1 MSSLD
6 VAAFNLKGQVF
17 TGGTT
22 DVVTISVATAITTGL
37 ILFNPPGSGVKC
49 VLVDA
54 GFAFQTTPA
63 AVHNI
68 GLALTPPAN
77 TVPSTITATH
87 TSSIQ
92 VADGSGVTGKSL
104 AKLYD
109 AVTFVSPAVPVA
121 VRWSFGAAFASGTG
135 VNTSNFLD
143 KVDGAL
149 VAVPGAAISFVRVT
163 TASVGLCSFTWIEV
177 PV

>member
-6 VAAFNLKGQVF
+6 VAAYNLKGQVF
-17 TGGTT
+17 CGATL
-22 DVVTISVATAITTGL
+22 DVATISIATAITTGL

-49 VLVDA
+49 ILVDA
-54 GFAFQTTPA
+54 GFAFQTVPG

-68 GLALTPPAN
+68 GLALTPPRG
-77 TVPSTITATH
+77 TVPTVITSVQTCP
-87 TSSIQ
+87 IQ
-92 VADGSGVTGKSL
+92 SADGSGATGKSV

-109 AVTFVSPAVPVA
+109 AVTFVTPAVPVA
-121 VRWSFGAAFASGTG
+121 VRWCFGAVWGSSVG
-135 VNTSNFLD
+135 VSPSMLQD

-149 VAVPGAAISFVRVT
+149 MAVPGAAISFVRVT

>member
-6 VAAFNLKGQVF
+6 VAAYNLKGQVF
-17 TGGTT
+17 CGGTT
-22 DVVTISVATAITTGL
+22 DVVTISVATAATTGL
-37 ILFNPPGSGVKC
+37 ILLNPPGSGVKC
-49 VLVDA
+49 ILVDA
-54 GFAFQTTPA
+54 GFAFQTVPG

-68 GLALTPPAN
+68 GLALTPPAG
-77 TVPSTITATH
+77 TVPTVITSTH
-87 TSSIQ
+87 TSAILS
-92 VADGSGVTGKSL
+92 ADGSGATGKSV

-109 AVTFVSPAVPVA
+109 AVTFVSPSVPVA
-121 VRWSFGAAFASGTG
+121 VRWSFGAAWGSSIG
-135 VNTSNFLD
+135 VSPSLMQD
-143 KVDGAL
+143 RVDGAL